1 MMQPRM
7 GGIVHANIPDV
18 ETLFASYMPYVVGGG
33 LFVPSKQAVKMG
45 DEVFLLAT
53 LPEQSIKVPLTGKV
67 IWISQKQNGIKPQ
80 GFAIQLTGEKGI
92 YYKMEAEKLLAGS
105 MSLDRPSF
113 TM

>member
-1 MMQPRM
+1 MQPRM
-7 GGIVHANIPDV
+7 GGLIQVNINDRA
-18 ETLFASYMPYVVGGG
+18 TLQASYMPYILGGG
-33 LFVPSKQAVKMG
+33 LFVPSKNAVKMG
-45 DEVFLLAT
+45 DEVFVLAG
-53 LPEQSIKVPLTGKV
+53 LPDQSQKVPLTGKV

>member
-1 MMQPRM
+1 M
-7 GGIVHANIPDV
+7 GGLIQVNINDRA
-18 ETLFASYMPYVVGGG
+18 TLQASYMPYILGGG
-33 LFVPSKQAVKMG
+33 LFVPSKNAVKMG
-45 DEVFLLAT
+45 DEVFVLAG
-53 LPEQSIKVPLTGKV
+53 LPDQSQKVPLTGKV